1 MKRSL
6 ITVIL
11 IGILCLT
18 GAVVGVGKWA
28 YRQGVAERA
37 SESSAQL
44 ALYQSYLRG
53 VLEKYEYL
61 PELLANDKRLIT
73 FLENPGGRERI
84 EAFNRYLETANAI
97 SDAADTYLMDRE
109 GLTIAAS
116 NWQTPRPFVGRN
128 FSYRPY
134 FQEAMR
140 GKLGRYFALG
150 TTSSQRGYYFAYP
163 VRQGETILGALVMKI
178 NIDSV
183 EENWKK
189 QDATFLV
196 TDPDGV
202 IFITT
207 KSNWRYR
214 TLKHLSPQSEKRI
227 VESKRYPDASLKPLF
242 IAKHDQSG
250 GYSLLSI
257 QDEATGIVRTYL
269 HMTANMPHAGW
280 EVQILSDIKG
290 VDRFVIRTIIGISSA
305 MVIAIMIM
313 LLFWQRQQ
321 QMSERH
327 RYEEESRRVLEHANE
342 VLESRVAT
350 RTHALTESNIKL
362 RQEIIERKKTEAK
375 LRSAREELVHAAKL
389 AALGQMSAS
398 ITHEL
403 NQPLAAIRA
412 YTDNAVHFLQNERQ
426 QDAMWNL
433 EQISELTERMAK
445 LGSQLK
451 LFARKES
458 DKAITV
464 ALHGCLDGA
473 LEILGPSIKKSA
485 AELKVQIVPEDLA
498 VCANNVLLQQVLV
511 NLIGNSL
518 QAVEGQATK
527 RISIKAGIVNDIV
540 ELRVMDNGPGIEP
553 QLREIIFEPFV
564 TTKEPGKGL
573 GLGLTI
579 TSRIVREMGGSISYE
594 DVGGGACFV
603 VQLQLPDTTHEN
615 VDQGT
620 VYR

>member
-6 ITVIL
+6 ITVIF
-11 IGILCLT
+11 IAILCLA
-18 GAVVGVGKWA
+18 GSVVGVGKWA
-28 YRQGVAERA
+28 YRQGVAEHA
-37 SESSAQL
+37 GEADAQL

-61 PELLANDKRLIT
+61 PELLAKDKRLIT
-73 FLENPGGRERI
+73 FLERPGGRERI

-116 NWQTPRPFVGRN
+116 NWQAPRPFVGRN

-134 FQEAMR
+134 FQEAMQ
-140 GKLGRYFALG
+140 GQLGRYFALG

-163 VRQGETILGALVMKI
+163 VRRDEDILGALVMKI
-178 NIDSV
+178 DIDSV

-189 QDATFLV
+189 QNAIFLV

-207 KSNWRYR
+207 KPDWRYR
-214 TLKHLSPQSEKRI
+214 TLESLSAQAKKRI
-227 VESKRYPDASLKPLF
+227 VDSKRYPDASLKPLL
-242 IAKHDQSG
+242 IERHEHSG
-250 GYSLLSI
+250 GYSLVSI
-257 QDEATGIVRTYL
+257 QDETTGIVRRYL
-269 HMTANMPHAGW
+269 HLTAGMPHAGW
-280 EVQILSDIKG
+280 EVQVLSDIKG

-305 MVIAIMIM
+305 MVIAIMLV

-321 QMSERH
+321 QMSERQRH
-327 RYEEESRRVLEHANE
+327 EEGSRKVLEHANE
-342 VLESRVAT
+342 VLESRVAA
-350 RTHALTESNIKL
+350 RTHALTESNLKL
-362 RQEIIERKKTEAK
+362 RQEIGERKKTEAK
-375 LRSAREELVHAAKL
+375 LRSVREELIHAAKL

-412 YTDNAVHFLQNERQ
+412 YTDNAVHFLQKERQ

-433 EQISELTERMAK
+433 EQIGELTERMAK

-458 DKAITV
+458 DKATTV

-473 LEILGPSIKKSA
+473 LEILGPSIKKSG
-485 AELKVQIVPEDLA
+485 AELSVCIVPKDLA

-518 QAVEGQATK
+518 QAVEGQT
-527 RISIKAGIVNDIV
+527 IKKIFIHAEIIDDRARLTVQ
-540 ELRVMDNGPGIEP
+540 DNGPGIEP
-553 QLREIIFEPFV
+553 EFREIVFEPFV
-564 TTKEPGKGL
+564 TTKEPGQGL

-579 TSRIVREMGGSISYE
+579 TSRIVSEMGGSISYE
-594 DVGGGACFV
+594 DVEQGACFV
-603 VQLQLPDTTHEN
+603 VELQLPND
-615 VDQGT
+615 
-620 VYR
+620 